1 MVSVIIP
8 TYNSKQYLTETVN
21 SVLSQTYTPIDII
34 IVNDGS
40 TDGTEVLFPNFEKQ
54 GITCY
59 TQKNQGASAA
69 RNFGLSIAKGDY
81 IQFLDADDILHPEK
95 IERQVKAMEK
105 QDADLSFTFW
115 GNFSKSPALAK
126 PFQFNQRGIN
136 YNEISTGKSVLRS
149 FGMNNWVI
157 ITVAWLVR
165 KDLILKAG
173 YWNLDVLG
181 NDDGEYF
188 SRILMW
194 AGKVV
199 PIEKELAY
207 YRLSDGQTLSS
218 VNSLEKAVSALNSW
232 KLIHALLLNSNDN
245 NLLAM
250 PKRGFFVTYL
260 MTRKKYPKIAKEAA
274 KQFDRIDVPCY
285 FDKWKLFR
293 VIKYTGLYRGF
304 FLVELYNNVN
314 NALNNK
320 RGNSSK

>member
-8 TYNSKQYLTETVN
+8 TYNSKHFLTETVN
-21 SVLSQTYTPIDII
+21 SVLSQTYSSIEII
-34 IVNDGS
+34 IINDGS
-40 TDGTEVLFPNFEKQ
+40 TDDTEVLFPNFQKQ
-54 GITCY
+54 GVTCH

-95 IERQVKAMEK
+95 IETQVKAMEK

-115 GNFSKSPALAK
+115 GNFSKNPTLAESSP
-126 PFQFNQRGIN
+126 FNQKGIN
-136 YNEISTGKSVLRS
+136 YNEISDGKSVLLS

-165 KDLILKAG
+165 KDLIQKAG
-173 YWNLDVLG
+173 YWNEYISN

-188 SRILMW
+188 ARILMW
-194 AGKVV
+194 ARKVV
-199 PIEKELAY
+199 PLEKELAY
-207 YRLSDGQTLSS
+207 YRLSGSQTLSS
-218 VNSLEKAVSALNSW
+218 VNSIEKAVSALNSW
-232 KLIHALLLNSNDN
+232 KLIHALLLNSKDE

-260 MTRKKYPKIAKEAA
+260 MTRKKYPKIAKKAA
-274 KQFDRIDVPCY
+274 KLYDNIDVPSY

-293 VIKYTGLYRGF
+293 VLKYIGLYRGF
-304 FLVELYNNVN
+304 FLVELYNKANKAAKNKGN
-314 NALNNK
+314 N
-320 RGNSSK
+320 